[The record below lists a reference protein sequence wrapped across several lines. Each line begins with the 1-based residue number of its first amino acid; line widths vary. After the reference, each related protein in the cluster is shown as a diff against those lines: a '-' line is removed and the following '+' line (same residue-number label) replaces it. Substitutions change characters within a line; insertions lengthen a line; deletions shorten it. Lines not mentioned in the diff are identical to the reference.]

1 MDIQPIFRCA
11 VGMDIHLAIIHVCVI
26 LQEPGC
32 EPAVYRRQFGAF
44 QRDRRAMAEWIAGF
58 APDTVVMESTGI
70 YWKSPYAALEQV
82 GIRALVVN
90 AQHVKKVP
98 GRKTVTPD
106 AEWLAMLARAGR
118 LAGQLHPAETLA

>member
-1 MDIQPIFRCA
+1 VD
-11 VGMDIHLAIIHVCVI
+11 VHLAVIHVCVI

-44 QRDRRAMAEWIAGF
+44 QRDRRALAEWIAGV
-58 APDTVVMESTGI
+58 APDTVVMESTGS
-70 YWKSPYAALEQV
+70 YWKSPSAALEQV
-82 GIRALVVN
+82 GIRALVIN

-118 LAGQLHPAETLA
+118 LARQLHPARARA